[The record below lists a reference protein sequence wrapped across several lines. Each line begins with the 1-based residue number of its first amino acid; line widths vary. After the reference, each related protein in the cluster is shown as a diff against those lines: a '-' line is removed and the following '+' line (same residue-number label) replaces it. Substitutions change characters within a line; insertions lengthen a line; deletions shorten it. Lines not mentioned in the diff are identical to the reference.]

1 MRPVRFVAWATAVRI
16 ILLMILVAETD
27 NWFPLRGLNH
37 SVMSAVLTHIVP
49 TLLSLRILLET
60 AHKHVMLIRD

>member
-1 MRPVRFVAWATAVRI
+1 MRLVRFVTWATAVRI

-27 NWFPLRGLNH
+27 NWFPLLGLNP
-37 SVMSAVLTHIVP
+37 SVMSAVRAHIVP
-49 TLLSLRILLET
+49 ALLILRIFLEI